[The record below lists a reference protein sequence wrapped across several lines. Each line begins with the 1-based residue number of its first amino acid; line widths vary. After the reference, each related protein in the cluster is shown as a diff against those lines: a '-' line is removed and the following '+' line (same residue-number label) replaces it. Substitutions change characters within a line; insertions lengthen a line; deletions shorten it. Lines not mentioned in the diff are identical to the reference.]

1 MHVKRLK
8 DTAAYFLSRT
18 AVADI
23 IVVPKIAA
31 DRRGAILLRTKN
43 IGDTAEGDKNV
54 RMHLYYN
61 HYNFELSTR
70 SLFS

>member
-1 MHVKRLK
+1 M
-8 DTAAYFLSRT
+8 YFLSCT

-23 IVVPKIAA
+23 IDVPKIAA

-61 HYNFELSTR
+61 HYNF
-70 SLFS
+70 